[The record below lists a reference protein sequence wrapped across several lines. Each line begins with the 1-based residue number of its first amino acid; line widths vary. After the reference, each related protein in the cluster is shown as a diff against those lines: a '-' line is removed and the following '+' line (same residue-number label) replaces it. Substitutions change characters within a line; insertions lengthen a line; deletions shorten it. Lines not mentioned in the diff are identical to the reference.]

1 MLVFSHKIFFI
12 ENEAALLYVTIC
24 AKAFVPR
31 IQCLKILPLKSS
43 VFVVHF
49 SNVIWHGNEALTKGI
64 SKNEFVPL
72 LLIFHLQYSKYRGVK
87 ICFYLCHYQNQN
99 FSLVSHSYRSCSNR
113 VALVSLVQYSCRSC
127 LTRVA
132 LASLMSRSCRIHVAR
147 VWRSCCKLDYIN
159 SLQLKYHA
167 FHIYHPSFNLLG
179 GLMLQN
185 QLKSISLLR
194 GFSLRIL
201 TGKKHP

>member
-1 MLVFSHKIFFI
+1 MFLLVS
-12 ENEAALLYVTIC
+12 L
-24 AKAFVPR
+24 
-31 IQCLKILPLKSS
+31 S
-43 VFVVHF
+43 
-49 SNVIWHGNEALTKGI
+49 
-64 SKNEFVPL
+64 
-72 LLIFHLQYSKYRGVK
+72 
-87 ICFYLCHYQNQN
+87 N

-201 TGKKHP
+201 TGKKHPKIKFQCLRKIRILTTFGLLVHQINSFKDVIKLEKFFQKNYVVTGKITPFVIGPFCSSHSICLNIGF

>member
-87 ICFYLCHYQNQN
+87 ICFYLCHYQNQ
-99 FSLVSHSYRSCSNR
+99 SAPIVLHLCVVHVVLVLHSYLSCSIR
-113 VALVSLVQYSCRSC
+113 IALVLHSCCSCLTHVVCVALVLHSSC
-127 LTRVA
+127 TRVT
-132 LASLMSRSCRIHVAR
+132 RGNR
-147 VWRSCCKLDYIN
+147 VVNQTKLTFLRNQKLILIN
-159 SLQLKYHA
+159 
-167 FHIYHPSFNLLG
+167 
-179 GLMLQN
+179 
-185 QLKSISLLR
+185 
-194 GFSLRIL
+194 
-201 TGKKHP
+201 

>member
-49 SNVIWHGNEALTKGI
+49 SNIIWHGNKALTKGI
-64 SKNEFVPL
+64 SKNEFAPL

-87 ICFYLCHYQNQN
+87 ICFYLCRYQNQSAPVVLHLCVVVLH
-99 FSLVSHSYRSCSNR
+99 FYLSCSIR
-113 VALVSLVQYSCRSC
+113 IALVLHSCCSC
-127 LTRVA
+127 LTHVVCLA
-132 LASLMSRSCRIHVAR
+132 LVLH
-147 VWRSCCKLDYIN
+147 SCCTHVTRDNRVVNQTKLTFLRNQKLILIN
-159 SLQLKYHA
+159 
-167 FHIYHPSFNLLG
+167 
-179 GLMLQN
+179 
-185 QLKSISLLR
+185 
-194 GFSLRIL
+194 
-201 TGKKHP
+201 